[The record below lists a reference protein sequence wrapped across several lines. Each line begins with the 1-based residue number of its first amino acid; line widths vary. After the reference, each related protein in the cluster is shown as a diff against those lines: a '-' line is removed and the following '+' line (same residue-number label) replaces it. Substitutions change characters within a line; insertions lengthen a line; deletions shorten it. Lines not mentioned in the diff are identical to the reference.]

1 MEMGVG
7 GTGDWKC
14 EGVEVA
20 LFCRGAPKQT
30 LTEGGKDSSMLAL
43 WQRSV
48 SASVGE
54 VSSMPAGAFS
64 LCECVVCCCCEGVGD
79 ERRRNVVTYG
89 LPHQLTNAVDTP
101 DVASAVAASEMRAVD
116 VPDQSLLSRK
126 AGIWISKTQTWA
138 SPDKNSM
145 GLFVTVLYTIASL
158 C

>member
-14 EGVEVA
+14 EGVEVV

-54 VSSMPAGAFS
+54 VSSMPAGAF
-64 LCECVVCCCCEGVGD
+64 LLVL
-79 ERRRNVVTYG
+79 RRLTANPG
-89 LPHQLTNAVDTP
+89 LAESH
-101 DVASAVAASEMRAVD
+101 
-116 VPDQSLLSRK
+116 SRLMCSR
-126 AGIWISKTQTWA
+126 I
-138 SPDKNSM
+138 
-145 GLFVTVLYTIASL
+145 
-158 C
+158 